1 MHNTT
6 KMPKLMTVVIN
17 DLKVHI
23 IKYYCSII
31 TYYYLSLRV
40 VLLDSVVHDNE
51 WHHLTELQTVTDHHL
66 YPQGM
71 VPVLKYPKIKIII
84 EIKLISDNISTCTAC
99 TCNIMIAAL
108 TCSDL
113 HANINKSLLVFLH
126 FCFYTKSCGTQQV
139 INLK

>member
-6 KMPKLMTVVIN
+6 KTPKLMTVFIN

-51 WHHLTELQTVTDHHL
+51 WHHLTEL
-66 YPQGM
+66 
-71 VPVLKYPKIKIII
+71 
-84 EIKLISDNISTCTAC
+84 
-99 TCNIMIAAL
+99 
-108 TCSDL
+108 
-113 HANINKSLLVFLH
+113 
-126 FCFYTKSCGTQQV
+126 
-139 INLK
+139 